1 MNDATNGI
9 KSADEVESKY
19 VQKISAMRQQR
30 AEALCADWGWL
41 TLAGLYWLHEGD
53 NSFGRDP
60 SNDIVLP
67 NPDAP
72 LFAGTFVLSAGQ
84 VHLRVADGIAM
95 TANGKPVTSLTLR
108 PDTSDTP
115 DYVTLGDMTMVYI
128 PRGARHGIRLY
139 DISHPVRRNFQGLH
153 WYPIQESYCIA
164 ARYTPY
170 EPPKPITIMNV
181 LGDAQESYSP
191 GYVEFEL
198 DGETHRLDAE
208 DRNTALFFN
217 FGDQT
222 NRQTTYGAGRF
233 LSTDL
238 PDQGLLEPGNL
249 VIDFNRATNPY
260 CAYTPYATCPL
271 PPPDNHLTA
280 AIEAGEMRFA
290 QT

>member
-1 MNDATNGI
+1 MTNVVEEAAES
-9 KSADEVESKY
+9 SAAY
-19 VQKISAMRQQR
+19 VQKIDEMRQKR
-30 AEALCADWGWL
+30 AKALCADWSWL

-60 SNDIVLP
+60 SNDVVLP

-72 LFAGTFVLSAGQ
+72 LFAGAFVLAGDQ
-84 VHLRVADGIAM
+84 VHLRVADGITM
-95 TANGKPVTSLTLR
+95 TANGKPITSLVMR
-108 PDTSDTP
+108 PDTADTP

-139 DISHPVRRNFQGLH
+139 DVTNPARRNFQGLH
-153 WYPIQESYCIA
+153 WYPIAENYRVT
-164 ARYTPY
+164 ARYSPY
-170 EPPKPITIMNV
+170 DPPKSITIMNV
-181 LGDAQESYSP
+181 LGDAEESYSP

-198 DGETHRLDAE
+198 GGATHRLDAE

-233 LSTDL
+233 LYTDL
-238 PDQGLLEPGNL
+238 PDNGLLQPGSL
-249 VIDFNRATNPY
+249 MLDFNRATNPY

-280 AIEAGEMRFA
+280 AVEAGEMRFE
-290 QT
+290 QK